1 MYLPPAFR
9 EDRLD
14 VQHGLI
20 RNHPLGLLVTVG
32 RDGPIAS
39 PLPFVLDSTT
49 GKLGTL
55 RGHLARGNMQWK
67 DSLPEVNALVIFQ
80 GPDVYVSPSWYATK
94 QETGKVVPTWNYA
107 TVQVRGKLQVKDDA
121 GWLASQ
127 IAALTHQMEG
137 RRPKPWAV
145 SDAPADYIES
155 QIKGIVG
162 LEIEITE
169 IEGKWKVSQNRSVA
183 DRHGVAQA
191 LAAGDAGEDHAAM
204 IELVKTYGGL

>member
-14 VQHGLI
+14 VQHQLI

-32 RDGPIAS
+32 ADGPIAG
-39 PLPFVLDSTT
+39 PLPFVVDAAA

-67 DSLPEVNALVIFQ
+67 ESNLDIYALVIFQ
-80 GPDVYVSPSWYATK
+80 GPDVYVTPSWYETK
-94 QETGKVVPTWNYA
+94 KETGKVVPTWNYA
-107 TVQVRGKLQVKDDA
+107 MVQVRGKIQVMDDA
-121 GWLASQ
+121 GWLAAQ
-127 IAALTHQMEG
+127 IAALTDQMEG

-145 SDAPADYIES
+145 SDAPPDYIQS

-162 LEIEITE
+162 LEIEIAE
-169 IEGKWKVSQNRSVA
+169 IEGKWKVSQNRPVA
-183 DRHGVAQA
+183 DRQGVVKG
-191 LAAGDAGEDHAAM
+191 LAEGEQDHAAM
-204 IELVKTYGGL
+204 IDLVKTYGGL